1 MICQKI
7 NLNIVASLWLATI
20 FSIYS
25 YAQEAE
31 NIYHKQYSKLSFVLQ
46 PSILKPSEAHNY
58 DGSAYPSVEFTK
70 DFSYQFG
77 VYYNFAQSGN
87 FNFKT
92 GIIAKEFI

>member
-1 MICQKI
+1 MKYQKI
-7 NLNIVASLWLATI
+7 NLKNVTFFWLSAM
-20 FSIYS
+20 FLVCS

-46 PSILKPSEAHNY
+46 PSILKPSEAYNY

-77 VYYNFAQSGN
+77 VL
-87 FNFKT
+87 
-92 GIIAKEFI
+92 